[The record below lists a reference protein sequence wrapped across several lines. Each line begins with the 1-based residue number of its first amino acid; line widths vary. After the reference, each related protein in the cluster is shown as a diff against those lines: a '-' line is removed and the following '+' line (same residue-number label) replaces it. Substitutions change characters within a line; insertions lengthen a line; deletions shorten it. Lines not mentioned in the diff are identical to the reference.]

1 MSVEGSVDE
10 RTESAALEELRIQP
24 QGFLIELSLDWIV
37 LRASENVHR
46 FLGESHVTM
55 IDEPLGRF
63 VQAQPLH
70 DLRNLFSRLSGA
82 TGVARAYQVRLSDD
96 SRRFDIA
103 FQMSDGRV
111 LLEATSSP
119 STGMGEAIGSVIG
132 LIDGLAG
139 LSGATLRESAA
150 RRMRAL
156 TGFDAVTFVDV
167 DGKHQAES
175 RRPGVAAIRERAAPI
190 RAGKHARMIADIHAD
205 PVPLFPRAARDRAA
219 GATLLRWPREAE
231 RDQLVADGIASTM
244 RVPVRLDGE
253 VLGCF
258 ECDHCSPRK
267 ANLELQA
274 AAELFARMFA
284 MRLEIDGMKSR

>member
-1 MSVEGSVDE
+1 MSVDGSVDD
-10 RTESAALEELRIQP
+10 RTESAAQEELRIQP

-82 TGVARAYQVRLSDD
+82 TGVARAYQARLTDD

-103 FQMSDGRV
+103 FQMSHGRV
-111 LLEATSSP
+111 LLEATTSP
-119 STGMGEAIGSVIG
+119 SEGMGEAIGSVVG

-139 LSGATLRESAA
+139 LSGAALRDSAA

-156 TGFDAVTFVDV
+156 TGFDSVTFVDA
-167 DGKHQAES
+167 DGNPQAEN

-190 RAGKHARMIADIHAD
+190 RAGKHPRMIADLHAD
-205 PVPLFPRAARDRAA
+205 PVALFPRAARDRAA
-219 GATLLRWPREAE
+219 GAALLRSPRAAE
-231 RDQLVADGIASTM
+231 RDQLIGDGIASTM

-258 ECDHCSPRK
+258 ECDHCSARK
-267 ANLELQA
+267 PNLELQA

-284 MRLEIDGMKSR
+284 MRLEIDGMRSR

>member
-1 MSVEGSVDE
+1 MSVEGGLDE
-10 RTESAALEELRIQP
+10 RAESAAFEELRIQP

-46 FLGESHVTM
+46 FLGESHDTL

-63 VQAQPLH
+63 VQSQPLH

-82 TGVARAYQVRLSDD
+82 TGVARAYQVRLTDE

-111 LLEATSSP
+111 LLEATNSP
-119 STGMGEAIGSVIG
+119 SEGMGEAIGSVVG

-139 LSGATLRESAA
+139 LGGASLRDSAA

-167 DGKHQAES
+167 DGNPQAES

-219 GATLLRWPREAE
+219 GAALLRSPREAE
-231 RDQLVADGIASTM
+231 RDQLIGDGIASTM

-267 ANLELQA
+267 PNLELQA

>member
-1 MSVEGSVDE
+1 MSVEGSLSE
-10 RTESAALEELRIQP
+10 RTESPALEELRIQP
-24 QGFLIELSLDWIV
+24 EGFLIELSLDWIV

-82 TGVARAYQVRLSDD
+82 TGVARAYQVRLTDD

-103 FQMSDGRV
+103 FQMSGGRV

-119 STGMGEAIGSVIG
+119 SSGMGEIIGSVVG

-139 LSGATLRESAA
+139 LSGGALRESAA

-156 TGFDAVTFVDV
+156 TGFDAVTYVDA
-167 DGKHQAES
+167 DGRLQAES
-175 RRPGVAAIRERAAPI
+175 RRPGVAAIRERALPV
-190 RAGKHARMIADIHAD
+190 RAGQHARLIADIHAH
-205 PVPLFPRAARDRAA
+205 PVPLYPRTARERAA
-219 GATLLRWPREAE
+219 GAALLRSPREGE
-231 RDQLVADGIASTM
+231 RDQLRADGIASTM

-267 ANLELQA
+267 PNLELQA

-284 MRLEIDGMKSR
+284 MRMEIDEIKNR

>member
-1 MSVEGSVDE
+1 MSVEGSVSE

-70 DLRNLFSRLSGA
+70 DLRNLFSRLSGT
-82 TGVARAYQVRLSDD
+82 TGVARAYQVRLSEE

-103 FQMSDGRV
+103 FQISDGRV

-119 STGMGEAIGSVIG
+119 SAGMGEAIGSVVG

-139 LSGATLRESAA
+139 LSGASLRDSAA

-156 TGFDAVTFVDV
+156 TGFDSVNYVDTQ
-167 DGKHQAES
+167 GTLQAES
-175 RRPGVAAIRERAAPI
+175 RRPGVAAIRERAAAM
-190 RAGKHARMIADIHAD
+190 RAGRHARMIADINAD
-205 PVPLFPRAARDRAA
+205 PVPLFPRATRDRAA
-219 GATLLRWPREAE
+219 GAALLRSPREAE
-231 RDQLVADGIASTM
+231 RNQLIADGIASTM

-284 MRLEIDGMKSR
+284 MRLEIDGMKTR